1 MKTGKLDKLIS
12 LILKWRVRHLTNRQF
27 AIILS
32 LIIGIIVGFAAV
44 TLRWMIG
51 GLAHFI
57 HSESFSTVKSYFYFG
72 LPLIGI
78 GLTLLFIRFFIKGNL
93 PSGISYLLYIIGRKE
108 SRIKRKHTF
117 GHLVGSA
124 LTVSFGGSVGV
135 EGPIVLTGSALGAK
149 IGEFLHIDRQMR
161 MLLIGCGSSAAIAA
175 IFNAPVA
182 GVLFTLEVILAEMK
196 VGLLVPLLI
205 ASVTGITVSKLL
217 LGDHTI
223 LLFKSVE
230 SIHLSD
236 YPLFILLGLV
246 CGALSVYFMRINSFF
261 IRRMNGIKSKTRTY
275 LLGGLSLGLLIVAFP
290 SLFGEGYWTLRAI
303 INNETHSI
311 LDDTLY
317 HSFEQKDKI
326 LLLFIFGS
334 ILLKPIATSLTRL
347 AGGVGGVFAPTLLMG
362 GLSGFLVSRLAN
374 KWGNLSFSEHNFT
387 LVGMAGVA
395 AGVLHSPLTSIFL
408 IAELTNGYELFVPLM
423 IVAAI
428 SYGTS
433 FFFERHSFY
442 TKTLA
447 ERGDLIVHDKD
458 KSVLTSI
465 GIRQVIERDLKEIKL
480 DGSLRDLVQAISVSE
495 RNIFP
500 VIDELRRFQ
509 GIISLNDVRDKIFK
523 PELYDQILIKDIMH
537 QSEDIIDIEEA
548 MDVIMKKFDD
558 CNAWNLPVVDKG
570 VYIGFISKSKIFN
583 SYRKRLKED
592 NI

>member
-1 MKTGKLDKLIS
+1 VKTGKLDKLIS

-334 ILLKPIATSLTRL
+334 IL
-347 AGGVGGVFAPTLLMG
+347 
-362 GLSGFLVSRLAN
+362 
-374 KWGNLSFSEHNFT
+374 
-387 LVGMAGVA
+387 
-395 AGVLHSPLTSIFL
+395 
-408 IAELTNGYELFVPLM
+408 
-423 IVAAI
+423 
-428 SYGTS
+428 
-433 FFFERHSFY
+433 
-442 TKTLA
+442 
-447 ERGDLIVHDKD
+447 
-458 KSVLTSI
+458 
-465 GIRQVIERDLKEIKL
+465 
-480 DGSLRDLVQAISVSE
+480 
-495 RNIFP
+495 
-500 VIDELRRFQ
+500 
-509 GIISLNDVRDKIFK
+509 
-523 PELYDQILIKDIMH
+523 
-537 QSEDIIDIEEA
+537 
-548 MDVIMKKFDD
+548 
-558 CNAWNLPVVDKG
+558 
-570 VYIGFISKSKIFN
+570 
-583 SYRKRLKED
+583 
-592 NI
+592 